1 MPIMHLFPTV
11 AARTLLRR
19 RSFTAGC
26 LAALL
31 MTFHAS
37 PSRGI
42 DIVIQLQNE
51 GKNPSYDPNGARL
64 SSILNAAARIWE
76 DVLPGD
82 GTYEIDVFYDE
93 LDNGTLGQWSYQFGG
108 DNNLRIDPTPRTA
121 AGGVR
126 NWFIDPTPFDN
137 AEFNMTGADFPGALF
152 YKDLTRVQKA
162 NFAGSPPDLME
173 VGFGGSL
180 TTAGLPNSV
189 FSGADPSNAFDM
201 LSVAL
206 HELGH
211 ELGIESSSLESS
223 WDVRPQW
230 IAGIN
235 GVEIDAINGDHG
247 HIAAPSA
254 LMFSGIATGQR
265 VLPSAIDIFAVADD
279 EGYNV
284 VDLDR
289 KYFFNSG
296 NWNNPQEWLGG
307 TVPNSDDHAILV
319 SGGDIVLNLF
329 QDGLVA
335 RRNAEA
341 RDLTLA
347 KSTDL
352 QLNGFNL
359 TVTEQMTVANGSNW
373 IIPANSVATLDD
385 LDHQGT
391 LLMQG
396 GELRIGGTAN
406 HDGNNGPAG
415 AGIQGKGRIQISGR
429 LNNNRRIEA
438 LLGTLEITRLNN
450 GVFDADGSNASGE
463 SGEFAAILGS
473 LKINAPLADRF
484 DGELSIAAG
493 QFIATAYSWQFGN
506 SSLVDLNGSASQRA
520 RLTTADN
527 NEFVSHEFLGRIVVD
542 GNAEISAQTSRFLTT
557 ARIEVPDANDTL
569 NLESSLVTEW
579 AGPEFVGAG
588 KIVQGGDIQVIRNTV
603 VDNVIFDWG
612 NSTTSKQNQLTIDE
626 GYQLTINSPS
636 LGSASN
642 EFEGRMNLH
651 GTLDVN
657 VQGSWALPRNGATE
671 VTSLHMIGVDPF
683 APPTI
688 RGTSPLNIQSPL
700 YLESPV
706 GRLAAT
712 ETRLARGSR
721 IDFARNG
728 DIQTRNR
735 TTFETATI
743 DHNAFETAMTT
754 NGQGTWAWNA
764 NGRTLVQGSNV
775 GFLKFYL
782 APGAQVDIEREGH
795 VIEIEPGAK
804 LLVDSA
810 VDPFTD
816 SERPTYH
823 ARIENNSTRRSA
835 IQSGTVRIASLT
847 GSGNFDV
854 EAGATFTADR
864 IQQQD
869 VTNRGTMTLAGSG
882 ASLSVTTMH
891 NEAAFHFSSSTTV
904 SGAVINSGTMTIP
917 QGSVVTFQGSYG
929 AHGAIVGNGTARFEA
944 TVSPHHVTSPD
955 PGPMTVQ
962 GNVQFASSATYRPVL
977 IGPDTGTYH
986 DVLTVDGAVTLAGIL
1001 DVNQLGLPPAAAG
1014 VEHDIIVANSI
1025 SGTFLNFLTP
1035 TANVNGVLQDLYSV
1049 HYAANRVYLVSLVGV
1064 SNQLLG
1070 DLDGNRLLNVS
1081 DIDLL
1086 ASSLQR
1092 GASDTKLDL
1101 NGDRRVNADDHAYL
1115 VSNLIGTYFGDS
1127 NLDRLFD
1134 SSDLVAVF
1142 SVGEYEDR
1150 VRGNSTWGD
1159 GDWNADGDFTSDDII
1174 MAFADGGYDRGPRS
1188 AEPAAVPEPMTTSLL
1203 LVAIGCLGRRTA
1215 GRRLG
1220 ERL

>member
-1 MPIMHLFPTV
+1 MPITHLFQTV
-11 AARTLLRR
+11 AARKLLRR
-19 RSFTAGC
+19 RSFTVGC
-26 LAALL
+26 LAALSL
-31 MTFHAS
+31 ALPAS

-51 GKNPSYDPNGARL
+51 GKNPTYDPNGARL

-121 AGGVR
+121 TGTLR
-126 NWFIDPTPFDN
+126 NWFLDPTPMEN
-137 AEFNMTGADFPGALF
+137 EEFNLSGADFPGALF
-152 YKDLTRVQKA
+152 YKDLTRAQKA
-162 NFAGSPPDLME
+162 NFAGSPPNLME
-173 VGFGGSL
+173 VGFGGPL
-180 TTAGLPNSV
+180 NTTGLPSSV
-189 FSGADPSNAFDM
+189 FSGADPSTAFDM

-211 ELGIESSSLESS
+211 ELGIESSSVETS

-230 IAGIN
+230 IAGTT

-254 LMFSGIATGQR
+254 LMFSAIGVGQR

-279 EGYNV
+279 EDYNV

-307 TVPNSDDHAILV
+307 TVPNDDDHAILV
-319 SGGDIVLNLF
+319 SGGDVVLNLF
-329 QDGLVA
+329 QDGFVT

-359 TVTEQMTVANGSNW
+359 TVTGQTTVANGSNW
-373 IIPANSVATLDD
+373 IIPNNSVATLDD

-391 LLMQG
+391 LLLQG
-396 GELRIGGTAN
+396 GELRIGGTAH

-438 LLGTLEITRLNN
+438 MLGTLEITRLNN
-450 GVFDADGSNASGE
+450 GVLDADGTNASGE
-463 SGEFAAILGS
+463 AGEFAAILGS

-484 DGELSIAAG
+484 DGELYVSAG
-493 QFIATAYSWQFGN
+493 QFISTAYSWQFGN
-506 SSLVDLNGSASQRA
+506 SSLIDLDGSASQRA

-527 NEFVSHEFLGRIVVD
+527 NEFVTHEFLGRIVVD
-542 GNAEISAQTSRFLTT
+542 GNAEISSQSTRFLAT

-569 NLESSLVTEW
+569 YLESSLLTEW
-579 AGPEFVGAG
+579 AGPKFVGTG
-588 KIVQGGDIQVIRNTV
+588 KIVQGGNIQVIRNTV
-603 VDNVIFDWG
+603 VDNVVFDWG
-612 NSTTSKQNQLTIDE
+612 NSTTSQQNLLTIDE

-636 LGSASN
+636 LGSTSN
-642 EFEGRMNLH
+642 EFAGRMNLH
-651 GTLDVN
+651 GTLQVN
-657 VQGSWALPRNGATE
+657 VPGSWTLERNGATE
-671 VTSLHMIGVDPF
+671 VTSLHLIGADPF

-688 RGTSPLNIQSPL
+688 GGTSAWDVAGPI
-700 YLESPV
+700 YLEAPV
-706 GRLAAT
+706 GRLAAPV
-712 ETRLARGSR
+712 TRLQRGAR
-721 IDFARNG
+721 IDFAQNG
-728 DIQTRNR
+728 DVQTRNV
-735 TTFETATI
+735 TNFINATI

-754 NGQGTWAWNA
+754 NGQGTWAWSA
-764 NGRTLVQGSNV
+764 NGRTLVRGSNV

-782 APGAQVDIEREGH
+782 ASGAQVDIEREGH

-823 ARIENNSTRRSA
+823 ASIENNSTRRSA
-835 IQSGTVRIASLT
+835 IQSGSVRIASLT

-854 EAGATFTADR
+854 EAGATFTAGR

-869 VTNRGTMTLAGSG
+869 VTNRGSMTLAGSG
-882 ASLSVTTMH
+882 PSLSVTTMH
-891 NEAAFHFSSSTTV
+891 NEASFLFSSSTTV
-904 SGAVINSGTMTIP
+904 TGAVINSGTMTIP

-944 TVSPHHVTSPD
+944 TVSPYHLTSPN
-955 PGPMTVQ
+955 PGPMSVQ
-962 GNVQFASSATYRPVL
+962 GNVEFASSATYRPVL

-1014 VEHDIIVANSI
+1014 VEHNIIVADSI

-1035 TANVNGVLQDLYSV
+1035 TTNVNGVLQDLYSV

-1070 DLDGNRLLNVS
+1070 DLDGNSLLNVS

-1086 ASSLQR
+1086 ARSLQR
-1092 GASDTKLDL
+1092 GASDAKFDL

-1174 MAFADGGYDRGPRS
+1174 LAFADGGYDRGPRS
-1188 AEPAAVPEPMTTSLL
+1188 AEPAAVPEPMTTSLV
-1203 LVAIGCLGRRTA
+1203 LVAMGCLGRRL
-1215 GRRLG
+1215 GRRALG
-1220 ERL
+1220 